1 MKRLQAAG
9 SALALALMLGSPV
22 VPATAGE
29 AVNLILNWTPT
40 ADHSPYYYAKAQGW
54 YEKSGIDL
62 TIEVGKGSGVSAA
75 KVGSGGSPFGVAD
88 LATMLVAKSKGAD
101 TVAVMSVY
109 ANTGQTF
116 YWLKSY
122 GVNGVK
128 DFAGHKIGNP
138 PGDASRVMWPAFA
151 KAAGLAP
158 DSASFVNI
166 GPTAKI
172 AALKSHTVDII
183 SDFYNEHD
191 LKVIE
196 FGPDLG
202 YVNWKDIGLNP
213 YGNSLIVNGGYLQKN
228 PKLVE
233 DFVRVTQKA
242 FATCVADAAPCLKAL
257 LDQVSGLDK
266 ENQERQWERIK
277 FLDDGR
283 IHDDEVA
290 RLDRRR
296 ADEEGLRAGPDLS
309 RHGEAVRRDH
319 GVHDQDAGS
328 RHQDGCEQGEEVGGV
343 PSSRRGRAP
352 HSDLVPRTQRSA
364 SSAVRCVRGP
374 LAGSRPYGLDP
385 GSAQQRLRVAAR
397 PGHEARIPAAST

>member
-9 SALALALMLGSPV
+9 SALALALMLG
-22 VPATAGE
+22 VPAVPASAGE

-40 ADHSPYYYAKAQGW
+40 ADHSPFYYAKAQGW
-54 YEKSGIDL
+54 YEKAGIDL

-75 KVGSGGSPFGVAD
+75 KVGSGGSPFGIAD

-101 TVAVMSVY
+101 DVALMSIY

-128 DFAGHKIGNP
+128 DFPSHKIGNP

-151 KAAGLAP
+151 KAAGIAP
-158 DSASFVNI
+158 DAVSFVNI

-196 FGPDLG
+196 FGSRSRLRQLEGHRAQPLRQFADRQRRLSPEEPEAG
-202 YVNWKDIGLNP
+202 RGVRPRLAEGLCGLRRRRHAVP
-213 YGNSLIVNGGYLQKN
+213 EGAARPGLRSRQGEPGAAVGAHQ
-228 PKLVE
+228 VF
-233 DFVRVTQKA
+233 DDRRV
-242 FATCVADAAPCLKAL
+242 
-257 LDQVSGLDK
+257 
-266 ENQERQWERIK
+266 
-277 FLDDGR
+277 
-283 IHDDEVA
+283 HDHQGA

-296 ADEEGLRAGPDLS
+296 ADEEGL
-309 RHGEAVRRDH
+309 
-319 GVHDQDAGS
+319 
-328 RHQDGCEQGEEVGGV
+328 
-343 PSSRRGRAP
+343 
-352 HSDLVPRTQRSA
+352 
-364 SSAVRCVRGP
+364 
-374 LAGSRPYGLDP
+374 
-385 GSAQQRLRVAAR
+385 
-397 PGHEARIPAAST
+397 